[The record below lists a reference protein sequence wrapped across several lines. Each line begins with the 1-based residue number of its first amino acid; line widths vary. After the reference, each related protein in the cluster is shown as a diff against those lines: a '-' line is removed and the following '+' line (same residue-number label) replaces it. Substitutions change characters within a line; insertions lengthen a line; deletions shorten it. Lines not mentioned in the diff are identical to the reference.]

1 MANAAFKT
9 DTIIDRET
17 RDFEAKDSYS
27 AGDLIALAAKAS
39 GRNVLSIGREMM
51 KLSRGKSKLTPAEYV
66 MYGFYDQSR
75 YTAEEREA
83 FISAKMHG
91 KIVYQF
97 NDYGWFE
104 VAGDKWLSAKFLEA
118 DGTPQPET
126 LAVIDTGPRLYH
138 GTHKI
143 SSVDAMRDF
152 LTSGLDYPLFC
163 KFNNGR
169 WSLGANI
176 LTGAD
181 TTHVHLREKGAM
193 TYEAFLNDHIGS
205 NVFLIQKFVE
215 NHSFLKQYTPTTAT
229 VRMVNLWREDGLW
242 TPHAILK
249 LPSAKNDADNFWRAG
264 NLVCALDVETGEILT
279 VVGREGP
286 GLKRHEVHPE
296 TGQAILGE
304 RLPHWDKVREL
315 NARVAAL
322 HHPIKYQTQ
331 DIAITED
338 GPVEIEFNWGGAF
351 ELPQI
356 ATGRGFLTP
365 EMRAAFRSF
374 GSRRV

>member
-1 MANAAFKT
+1 MADAMMKA
-9 DTIIDRET
+9 DTIVE
-17 RDFEAKDSYS
+17 RDTQAFESKDSYS
-27 AGDLIALAAKAS
+27 AADLIAYAAKKS
-39 GRNVLSIGREMM
+39 GRGALSIGREMM
-51 KLSRGKSKLTPAEYV
+51 KFSRSKAKLKPAEYV
-66 MYGFYDQSR
+66 LYEFYDRER
-75 YTAEEREA
+75 YTPEERAA
-83 FISAKMHG
+83 FISAEMHG

-104 VAGDKWLSAKFLEA
+104 VAGDKWLSAVLLA
-118 DGTPQPET
+118 QDGTPQPDT
-126 LAVIDTGPRLYH
+126 IAVIDTAPRAYH
-138 GTHKI
+138 GAPKLTTPE
-143 SSVDAMRDF
+143 ALRDF
-152 LTSGLDYPLFC
+152 LTGGPEFPLFC
-163 KFNNGR
+163 KYNNGR

-176 LTGAD
+176 VTGAD
-181 TTHVHLREKGAM
+181 ATHIHLRGQEPLTYAAFFQTHVGEH
-193 TYEAFLNDHIGS
+193 
-205 NVFLIQKFVE
+205 VFLIQKFVE

-249 LPSAKNDADNFWRAG
+249 LPSAQNEADNFWRAG
-264 NLVCALDVETGEILT
+264 NLVCALDVDTGEIQT
-279 VVGREGP
+279 VVGRDGP
-286 GLKRHEVHPE
+286 GLVRHDVHPE
-296 TGQAILGE
+296 TGKPIIGE
-304 RLPHWDKVREL
+304 RLPHWDRLREL

-374 GSRRV
+374 GSTRV